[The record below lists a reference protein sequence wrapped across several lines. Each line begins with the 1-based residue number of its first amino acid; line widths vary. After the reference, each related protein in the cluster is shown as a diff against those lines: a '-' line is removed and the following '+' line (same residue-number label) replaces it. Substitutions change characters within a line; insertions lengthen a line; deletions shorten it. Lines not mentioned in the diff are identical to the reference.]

1 MCESVCVCARETEC
15 VRETVCVLDSVC
27 VRACVRAQV
36 FRDFCLSPE
45 SLMLI
50 TSSTTMSGLSEG
62 VTFLS
67 VTPDGTTSGL
77 LLRFLL

>member
-1 MCESVCVCARETEC
+1 MCVCACETEC
-15 VRETVCVLDSVC
+15 VRETVCVC